1 MMRHYTALSVRTWQG
16 ITPQLGEN
24 VFVDPAAV
32 VLGDVQ
38 IGADSSIWPHVAIRG
53 DVNRI
58 RIGTRTSVQDNC
70 VLHVSHAG
78 QYNPAGNPLLIGDEV
93 TIAHSVTLHGCT
105 IGNQVLIGIGAI
117 VLDGAVLEDRVMLG
131 AGSLVPPGKRLESG
145 YLYLGNPAKP
155 VRALTEI
162 EYEKLI
168 YSANYYV
175 TIKNKHIEDLEA
187 LP

>member
-16 ITPQLGEN
+16 ITPQPGKN
-24 VFVDPAAV
+24 VFIDPSAV
-32 VLGDVQ
+32 VLGDVH

-53 DVNRI
+53 DVNHI
-58 RIGTRTSVQDNC
+58 RIGARTSVQDNC

-78 QYNPAGNPLLIGDEV
+78 KYNPAGNPLVIGDDV

-117 VLDGAVLEDRVMLG
+117 VLDGAILEDRVMLG

-145 YLYLGNPAKP
+145 YLYLGNPAKQI
-155 VRALTEI
+155 RALTET
-162 EYEKLI
+162 ELEKLI

-175 TIKNKHIEDLEA
+175 MIKNKHIEDLEA
-187 LP
+187 L